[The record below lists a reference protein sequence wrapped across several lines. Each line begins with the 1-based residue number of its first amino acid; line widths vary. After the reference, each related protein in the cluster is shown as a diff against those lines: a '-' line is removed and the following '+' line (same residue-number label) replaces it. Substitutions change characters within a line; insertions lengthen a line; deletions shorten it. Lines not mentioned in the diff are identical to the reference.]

1 MSNHREDQELEVE
14 ALTAIF
20 TEGKEFVRVS
30 DTEFLLKLLPD
41 SSEETVNHVRATL
54 RIKYTD
60 EYPDEAPDWSL
71 EEMDSLPDEKQEKL
85 KAVIEE
91 VVMSSIGMAM
101 VYSMAEAC
109 QEYLKENN
117 TKTLSMHEEM
127 LKRLGQGEGG
137 EDEEKE
143 KDEDDDAEESEEEEW
158 KGLAE
163 KPLCPPEKRITAES
177 FATWRAKFEEE
188 MIECG
193 VFKRSEDKGKS
204 GKQFFMDARESE
216 KAEGASGG
224 AAAKDGDGSGGGQ
237 PLVYDASLFGEVDDD
252 LDDLSGGED

>member
-1 MSNHREDQELEVE
+1 MSNHKEEQELEVE

-30 DTEFLLKLLPD
+30 DSEFLLKLLPD

-71 EEMDSLPDEKQEKL
+71 EDMDSLPDEKQGKL
-85 KAVIEE
+85 KEAIEE
-91 VVMSSIGMAM
+91 VVSSSLGMAM

-117 TKTLSMHEEM
+117 VKALSMHEEM
-127 LKRLGQGEGG
+127 MKRLGKDEGG
-137 EDEEKE
+137 GDDEEAEGGDDDEDEEP
-143 KDEDDDAEESEEEEW
+143 EEEEW

-163 KPLCPPEKRITAES
+163 KPLCPEKDRITVDS
-177 FATWRAKFEEE
+177 FNAWRAKFEEE
-188 MIECG
+188 MIEAG
-193 VFKRSEDKGKS
+193 VFKKTEEKGKS
-204 GKQFFMDARESE
+204 GKLFFLEAREKE
-216 KAEGASGG
+216 KAEATAGG
-224 AAAKDGDGSGGGQ
+224 KDSAKEGT

-252 LDDLSGGED
+252 DDLDDLDED